1 MPSWKLTDRVMRL
14 ESAQVMGILNV
25 TPDSFSDGGRYAT
38 PQAAAEAALAMQAA
52 GAAVIDVGG
61 QSTRPEHTPVSA
73 EEEWQRLCPVLEV
86 LAGRLTVPVSV
97 DTYYP
102 SVAER
107 ALAMGVQI
115 INDVSGSLENGMLAV
130 AANSGAG
137 LVMTCPAADSVE
149 GVTLYFER
157 ALAAAEAAGM
167 DRQQVCLDVGI
178 GFGKTRELDME
189 LIRRL
194 PALTARFPRQ
204 PFLIGGS
211 RKRVVATFTGANRPP
226 SERLA
231 GTLALHTL
239 AQVGGAHLLRVHDVP
254 EACDAVRLTEAFLER
269 SKKE

>member
-1 MPSWKLTDRVMRL
+1 MPDWKLTDRVLRF
-14 ESAQVMGILNV
+14 ESTQVMGILNI

-38 PQAAAEAALAMQAA
+38 PQAALETALAMEAA
-52 GAAVIDVGG
+52 GVAVIDVGG
-61 QSTRPEHTPVSA
+61 QSTRPGHTPISA
-73 EEEWQRLCPVLEV
+73 EEEWGRLCPVLEV

-107 ALAMGVQI
+107 ALQTGVQI

-130 AANSGAG
+130 AARSGAG
-137 LVMTCPAADSVE
+137 LVMTCPAAGSAEEVA
-149 GVTLYFER
+149 LYFEQ
-157 ALAAAEAAGM
+157 ALAAADTTGV
-167 DRQQVCLDVGI
+167 DRRQVCLDVGI
-178 GFGKTRELDME
+178 GFGKTRELDLE

-194 PALTARFPRQ
+194 PQLTSRFPLQ
-204 PFLIGGS
+204 PLLIGAS
-211 RKRVVATFTGANRPP
+211 RKRVVAAFTGGDRPP

-231 GTLALHTL
+231 GTLALNTL

-269 SKKE
+269 SKQ